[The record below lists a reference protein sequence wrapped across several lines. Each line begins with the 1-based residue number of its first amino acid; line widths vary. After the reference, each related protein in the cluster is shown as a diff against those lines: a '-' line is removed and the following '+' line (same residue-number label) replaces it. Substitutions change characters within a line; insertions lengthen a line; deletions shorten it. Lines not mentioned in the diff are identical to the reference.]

1 MSRFLPFTF
10 LIAAASAFGLAW
22 IVVEVD
28 PASAPWFI
36 FTFFVFL
43 LFIFIFCLLGLLLY
57 FLRTRF
63 YKRYSTSW
71 YFKTSFKMA
80 FFVALFVAISAT
92 LAILQQVTTFN
103 IVLTILAIGL
113 LAFWSYLG
121 KKAKRPGSQ

>member
-71 YFKTSFKMA
+71 YFKTSGNW
-80 FFVALFVAISAT
+80 FFGFLELF
-92 LAILQQVTTFN
+92 
-103 IVLTILAIGL
+103 
-113 LAFWSYLG
+113 G
-121 KKAKRPGSQ
+121 KKKKKAPGASKPTNICRLF